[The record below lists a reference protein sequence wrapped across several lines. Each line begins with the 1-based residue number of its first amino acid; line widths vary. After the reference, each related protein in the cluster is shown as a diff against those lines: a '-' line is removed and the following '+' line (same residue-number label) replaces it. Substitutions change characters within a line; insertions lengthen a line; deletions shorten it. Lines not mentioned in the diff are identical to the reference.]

1 VILLPSALMFT
12 VTSHHHLHPKVRGAT
27 SPFRQQ
33 SLEFDGDNFC
43 FFTMTKL
50 HLKRLNVCLSV
61 AHPGI
66 ITCRPFPCCFQVV
79 SCSERYDLHGSM
91 RPLVLT
97 CLRYAATQKL
107 GCHGH
112 TEAPWTTGRG
122 SSVSMGGHGGIAP
135 RTVPEKDADPD
146 QVVRPSF
153 SDDHALAVP
162 TLSRKQNSNERA
174 ASLVEE
180 GVLDEIHAEG
190 YIESSEHLDAVK
202 ENRSNGVRNS
212 SAQGGR
218 CVSTSVSPKRDP
230 RYGIRAVH
238 PLSNVYVDFWW
249 TQSGF

>member
-1 VILLPSALMFT
+1 MWNCCASGNAKGHEGVDTKKDISTQPRR
-12 VTSHHHLHPKVRGAT
+12 VTRSGTVRGAT

-50 HLKRLNVCLSV
+50 HLKRLN
-61 AHPGI
+61 
-66 ITCRPFPCCFQVV
+66 
-79 SCSERYDLHGSM
+79 
-91 RPLVLT
+91 
-97 CLRYAATQKL
+97 KL

-230 RYGIRAVH
+230 SPIIH
-238 PLSNVYVDFWW
+238 L
-249 TQSGF
+249 THI